1 MLKRSKHNLSNLQ
14 VGTFGM
20 GNLVPIGCQEL
31 VPGDS
36 LQHATDSVIRTLPLL
51 APPMHEVEII
61 ITHTFTPHRLIW
73 EDFEDF
79 ITGGDDGL
87 NASVLPTIDFSA
99 SPITKTDLGHYLG
112 LPVGFAG
119 TVSALPFRAYQKF
132 WNDHIYDEEL
142 QTEAVIDQ
150 SSGADTTTETTLKR
164 VNWARDRFTKSN
176 ASEQLGSAIS
186 IPLGTEAEVTGFAAA
201 AALTFDESS
210 VSVKKTGG
218 TTGTFANAKRVSSNN
233 FFVEEDPDNAGYP
246 NVYADLTNA
255 SAATI
260 NELREAI
267 ALQKFAEMRQIYG
280 STYEKMLSADYNIK
294 PKDMRLNN
302 SEILATGRGML
313 QFSEVL
319 ATAETGTSVDVGDM
333 KGHAIAA
340 VKSNK
345 YRAFIEEHGYLI
357 SYVTIRPKPV
367 YTQGIERHWLKS
379 TKEDF
384 FNKHLQNMGMQ
395 PITNKEVKH
404 DHATPD
410 GVFSYEPM
418 FNEYRHAYN
427 RYFGEMTDTLDYWHF
442 GRNFG
447 SDPALNSSFI
457 TCTPNENPFAQ
468 TATDN
473 ILGMFKHKIGAR
485 RLVKKSIRPVGLI

>member
-1 MLKRSKHNLSNLQ
+1 MLQRSKHNLSNLQ
-14 VGTFGM
+14 VGTFSM

-36 LQHATDSVIRTLPLL
+36 IQQATDSVIRTLPLL

-61 ITHTFTPHRLIW
+61 ITHTFTPHRIIW
-73 EDFEDF
+73 DDFEDF

-87 NASVLPTIDFSA
+87 NASVFPTIDFSG

-119 TVSALPFRAYQKF
+119 SVSALPFRAYAKF

-142 QTEAVIDQ
+142 QTEATIDYT
-150 SSGADTTTETTLKR
+150 SGADTTTDTDLKR

-186 IPLGTEAEVTGFAAA
+186 IPLGDDAPLVGLYADSNMSYGITG
-201 AALTFDESS
+201 SS
-210 VSVKKTGG
+210 AHRGTPGTDATGETLQQVG
-218 TTGTFANAKRVSSNN
+218 TGSGSRIWTA
-233 FFVEEDPDNAGYP
+233 EDPANSGYP
-246 NVYADLTNA
+246 GFYADLSQA
-255 SAATI
+255 SSATI

-280 STYEKMLSADYNIK
+280 STYEKMLKSDYNIR

-319 ATAETGTSVDVGDM
+319 ATAETGASVDVGDM

-340 VKSNK
+340 VKSNR

-367 YTQGIERHWLKS
+367 YTQGVERHWLKS

-418 FNEYRHAYN
+418 YSEYRHAYN

-442 GRNFG
+442 GRNFA
-447 SDPALNSSFI
+447 SDPALNSSNLRLNI
-457 TCTPNENPFAQ
+457 RENA
-468 TATDN
+468 
-473 ILGMFKHKIGAR
+473 
-485 RLVKKSIRPVGLI
+485 

>member
-1 MLKRSKHNLSNLQ
+1 MLQRSKINLSNLQ

-20 GNLVPIGCQEL
+20 GNLVPIGVQEL

-36 LQHATDSVIRTLPLL
+36 IQHATDSVIRTLPLL

-61 ITHTFTPHRLIW
+61 ITHTFTPHRLVW

-87 NASVLPTIDFSA
+87 NASVLPTIDFSG
-99 SPITKTDLGHYLG
+99 SPVTKGSLAHYLG
-112 LPVGFAG
+112 LPVGYNTTA
-119 TVSALPFRAYQKF
+119 SALPFRAYSKF

-142 QTEAVIDQ
+142 QTEATIDL
-150 SSGADTTTETTLKR
+150 SSGADTTTDTDLKR
-164 VNWARDRFTKSN
+164 VNWAKDRFTNSN
-176 ASEQLGSAIS
+176 ANEQLGSAIS
-186 IPLGTEAEVTGFAAA
+186 IPLGTKAPVLSDTTLTGSNRDINVQAS
-201 AALTFDESS
+201 D
-210 VSVKKTGG
+210 KKLH
-218 TTGTFANAKRVSSNN
+218 VH
-233 FFVEEDPDNAGYP
+233 NAGAY
-246 NVYADLTNA
+246 NAAEEIYTDLTNA

-280 STYEKMLSADYNIK
+280 STYEKMLKADYNIK

-319 ATAETGTSVDVGDM
+319 ATAETGSTVDVGDM

-357 SYVTIRPKPV
+357 SYVTIRPKAV
-367 YTQGIERHWLKS
+367 YTQGVERHWLKS

-395 PITNKEVKH
+395 TVTNKEVKF
-404 DHATPD
+404 DHASPD
-410 GVFSYEPM
+410 GVFSYEPI
-418 FNEYRHAYN
+418 FNEYRSACN
-427 RYFGEMTDTLDYWHF
+427 RYFGEMTDTLNYWHF

-457 TCTPNENPFAQ
+457 TCTPNQNPFAQ
-468 TATDN
+468 SITDN
-473 ILGMFKHKIGAR
+473 ILGMFKHKIASR
-485 RLVKKSIRPVGLI
+485 RLIKSSVRPVGLI

>member
-1 MLKRSKHNLSNLQ
+1 MLQRSKHNLSNLQ
-14 VGTFGM
+14 VGTFSM

-61 ITHTFTPHRLIW
+61 ITHTFTPTRLVW
-73 EDFEDF
+73 DDFEDF

-87 NASVLPTIDFSA
+87 NASVLPTIDFSG

-112 LPVGFAG
+112 LPVGFNLS
-119 TVSALPFRAYQKF
+119 VSAIPFRCVGKF
-132 WNDHIYDEEL
+132 FNDHILDEEL
-142 QTEAVIDQ
+142 QTERTVDTT
-150 SSGADTTTETTLKR
+150 SGADTTTDKTLPR

-176 ASEQLGSAIS
+176 ANEQLGTAIS
-186 IPLGTEAEVTGFAAA
+186 IPLATGNVDVTH
-201 AALTFDESS
+201 SS
-210 VSVKKTGG
+210 TV
-218 TTGTFANAKRVSSNN
+218 TTGNRDMNHYGTNKLYFHGDSSNQMQ
-233 FFVEEDPDNAGYP
+233 V
-246 NVYADLTNA
+246 DLGSAN
-255 SAATI
+255 AATI

-280 STYEKMLSADYNIK
+280 STYEKMLQSDYNIK
-294 PKDMRLNN
+294 PKDERLNN

-395 PITNKEVKH
+395 AITNKEVKF

-418 FNEYRHAYN
+418 YNEYRHAYN

-457 TCTPNENPFAQ
+457 TCTPNQNPFAQ
-468 TATDN
+468 SATDN
-473 ILGMFKHKIGAR
+473 ILGMFKHKIAAR
-485 RLVKKSIRPVGLI
+485 S